1 MNNHVQ
7 HVIIPQPQC
16 CEMMQSNCNVE
27 DFYTLEQ

>member
-1 MNNHVQ
+1 MNNHVH

-16 CEMMQSNCNVE
+16 CEMMQSNVE